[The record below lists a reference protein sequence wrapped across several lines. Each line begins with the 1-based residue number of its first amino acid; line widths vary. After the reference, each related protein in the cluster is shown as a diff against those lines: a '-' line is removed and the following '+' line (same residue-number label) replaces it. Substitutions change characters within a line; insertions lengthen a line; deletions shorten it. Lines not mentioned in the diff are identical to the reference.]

1 MLNFYIFFGKIRFL
15 INYCPKIVMSIYI
28 DTRVTNYLYTLFSVC
43 FSMVKTI
50 IKPVHLLIICNLII
64 LFVLVIS
71 YNNNNA
77 KLITASKL

>member
-1 MLNFYIFFGKIRFL
+1 
-15 INYCPKIVMSIYI
+15 MSIYI

-50 IKPVHLLIICNLII
+50 IKPVHLQIICTLII

-71 YNNNNA
+71 YNDNNA
-77 KLITASKL
+77 KLITASKLKSLTFYDITTVELIGSN